1 MAKKQDETIGES
13 GDMSLDDLEKVLG
26 ATSPEPAEETAT
38 SKPQSREELEAKLKE
53 YAAQLTKAH
62 TFKKGQLVTWKK
74 GLKNRR
80 NPAYGNPVIVVEVLS
95 EPVFDTENKGG
106 AGSSYFREPLT
117 LVAGRISNDGDFV
130 CFHYDGRRMEEYV
143 GKSGVE
149 SRES

>member
-1 MAKKQDETIGES
+1 
-13 GDMSLDDLEKVLG
+13 
-26 ATSPEPAEETAT
+26 
-38 SKPQSREELEAKLKE
+38 LEAKLKE